1 MKYTIRSE
9 SDFADRFQKVRPSQF
24 SRAGLCALF
33 AYLEELER
41 DLGEEIEFDP
51 IGLCCDWTEYANAT
65 EACAAYG
72 HQESDADK
80 AFEWLL
86 DQTHAIDSGESVLV
100 LNF

>member
-1 MKYTIRSE
+1 MKDTIRSG
-9 SDFADRFQKVRPSQF
+9 SDFADRFQKIRPDQF
-24 SRAGLCALF
+24 SRAGLYSLF
-33 AYLEELER
+33 DYLEELEAGC
-41 DLGEEIEFDP
+41 GEEIEFDP
-51 IGLCCDWTEYANAT
+51 IGLCCDWTEYENAT
-65 EACAAYG
+65 EACEAYG

>member
-1 MKYTIRSE
+1 MKYTIRSG
-9 SDFADRFQKVRPSQF
+9 SDFADRFQKIRPDQF

-51 IGLCCDWTEYANAT
+51 IGLCCDWTEYDSAT

-72 HQESDADK
+72 HAEEDPEK
-80 AFEWLL
+80 ALEWLR
-86 DQTHAIDSGESVLV
+86 DQTQVVEAGESVLV

>member
-1 MKYTIRSE
+1 MKDTIRSVE
-9 SDFADRFQKVRPSQF
+9 DFADRFAKIRPNHF
-24 SRAGLCALF
+24 SRAGLCAL
-33 AYLEELER
+33 YDHLEEFER
-41 DLGEEIEFDP
+41 SLDEEIEFDP
-51 IGLCCDWTEYANAT
+51 IGICCEWTEYENAT